1 MNTAGATPFLSINTS
16 EKEEGGKNHNKNIY
30 IIYSVNAENL
40 PSFFFN
46 SKYFRD
52 VSITLSINSSLKF
65 QF

>member
-1 MNTAGATPFLSINTS
+1 MQKICHL
-16 EKEEGGKNHNKNIY
+16 
-30 IIYSVNAENL
+30 
-40 PSFFFN
+40 FFFN

>member
-40 PSFFFN
+40 PSFFLIQN
-46 SKYFRD
+46 
-52 VSITLSINSSLKF
+52 TLEMSLSH
-65 QF
+65 